1 MFSELGGAGVGRSG
15 GEDPVTDKSILASF
29 VAIA

>member
-1 MFSELGGAGVGRSG
+1 MFSELGGGGGRKG
-15 GEDPVTDKSILASF
+15 GGDPVTDKSILASF